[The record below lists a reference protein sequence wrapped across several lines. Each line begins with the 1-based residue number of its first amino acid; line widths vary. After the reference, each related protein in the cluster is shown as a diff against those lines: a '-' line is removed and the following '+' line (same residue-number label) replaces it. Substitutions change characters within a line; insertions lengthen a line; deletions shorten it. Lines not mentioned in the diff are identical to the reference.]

1 MLLILDSG
9 HCEYVKVKEA
19 PNKSFREWEFNND
32 MQYRIKDMAE
42 KCGIEVY
49 LTNPNPK
56 GKDEIGLT
64 KRANLANDYWRKK
77 GKPKALFISI
87 HANAYGSDFNS
98 ASGSETYIAT
108 NASDNSKKAARL
120 IQDEVVKAFK
130 EIDSGA
136 RDRGMKVENFTVI
149 YKAGMPSVLIEYG
162 FYTNLEDLCVLR
174 CYRDELV
181 EATIRGIKKY
191 FEIR

>member
-9 HCEYVKVKEA
+9 HCENVKGKES

-32 MQYRIKDMAE
+32 MQYKIKEKAE
-42 KCGIEVY
+42 KYGIEVY
-49 LTNPNPK
+49 LTNPYPK

-98 ASGSETYIAT
+98 ARGTETYIAT
-108 NASDNSKKAARL
+108 NASSNSKKAARL
-120 IQDEVVKAFK
+120 IQDELVKAFR
-130 EIDSGA
+130 EIDSGSK
-136 RDRGMKVENFTVI
+136 DRGIKVENFTVI
-149 YKAGMPSVLIEYG
+149 YKASMPSILVEYG

-174 CYRDELV
+174 CYRDKLV
-181 EATIRGIKKY
+181 EATIRGINKY
-191 FEIR
+191 F